1 VNYGWARDYTLQLIN
16 QYSIAGTKIDPV
28 YNNQA
33 DYIARIPKL
42 LDDAQVYVAT
52 GPKKL
57 RATVPV
63 ISLARVRFGK
73 NLVYTMPEDFWQ
85 MSSAGFVTFEGQ
97 AIKRFHRYHVLGDDQ
112 FVLDEPV
119 PEPLILEYYRYPILL
134 GADPKDN
141 AELDNDLEVQMA
153 LPFYA
158 AAHLVMQD
166 NAFAYASLLNEF
178 ESRISRIQEIPQTEL
193 NTVEDRYEMDKWG
206 DGEVCM

>member
-1 VNYGWARDYTLQLIN
+1 MNYGWARDYTLQLIH
-16 QYSIAGTKIDPV
+16 QYSIAGEKIDPV

-33 DYIARIPKL
+33 DYIVRIPKL

-52 GPKKL
+52 SVKKI

-63 ISLARVRFGK
+63 TALSRVRFGE
-73 NLVYTMPEDFWQ
+73 NLAYTMPDDFWQ
-85 MSSAGFVTFEGQ
+85 MSSAGFVTFEDRVL
-97 AIKRFHRYHVLGDDQ
+97 KRFHRYHVLGDGQ

-119 PEPLILEYYRYPILL
+119 PKPLILEYYRQPVLL
-134 GADPKDN
+134 GDNPKDT
-141 AELDNDLEVQMA
+141 AELDNSLEVQMA

-166 NAFAYASLLNEF
+166 NAFAYASLINEF
-178 ESRISRIQEIPQTEL
+178 ESKLARIQDVPHTEF
-193 NTVEDRYEMDKWG
+193 NIVEDRYEMSEWG